1 LAYNSDLFAEV
12 KHNLAPILEVK
23 EITKRFGELTVLSSI
38 SFDVRKGEIL
48 GIIGP
53 NGAGKTTLFN
63 IISGHLKPT
72 SGSIKLNG
80 EKITGKSM
88 EDIAKRGLVR
98 TFEKPSVWP
107 AKTMLENV
115 RIGLHTSAKVKFI
128 EAFLGLRSA
137 SRAKAEEEAEA
148 VERLRFMGLHEM
160 AKQIAANQ
168 SYGRRKGLGIAI
180 ALAANPQVLI
190 LDEPVTGMVASETRR
205 TMDRI
210 RKIRD
215 ELDITVLVVE
225 HHMKFV
231 MGLCERIVALN
242 YGVKIAEGT
251 PDYITSH
258 QEVIDAYLGVE

>member
-1 LAYNSDLFAEV
+1 M
-12 KHNLAPILEVK
+12 APILEVK
-23 EITKRFGELTVLSSI
+23 EITKRFGELTVLSGI

-72 SGSIKLNG
+72 SGSISLNG

-88 EDIAKRGLVR
+88 EDIAKCGLVR
-98 TFEKPSVWP
+98 TFEKPNVWP

-128 EAFLGLRSA
+128 ESFLGLPA
-137 SRAKAEEEAEA
+137 AKRAREEETAEA
-148 VERLRFMGLHEM
+148 MERLRFMGLSEM
-160 AKQIAANQ
+160 AKQKAANQ
-168 SYGRRKGLGIAI
+168 PYGRRKGLGIAI
-180 ALAANPQVLI
+180 ALAANPKVLM
-190 LDEPVTGMVASETRR
+190 LDEPVTGMIASETRR

-215 ELDITVLVVE
+215 ELGITVLVIE
-225 HHMKFV
+225 RHMKFV
-231 MGLCERIVALN
+231 MGLCERVVALN
-242 YGVKIAEGT
+242 YGEKIAEGT
-251 PDYITSH
+251 SDYVTSH
-258 QEVIDAYLGVE
+258 QEVIDAYMGVD